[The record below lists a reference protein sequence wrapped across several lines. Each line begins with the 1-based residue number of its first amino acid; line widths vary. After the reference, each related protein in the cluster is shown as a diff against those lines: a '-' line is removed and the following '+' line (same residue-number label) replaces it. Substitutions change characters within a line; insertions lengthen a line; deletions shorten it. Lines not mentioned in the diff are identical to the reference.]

1 MGGLH
6 VDLEFPQGT
15 DKSVHAFLK
24 NAYFKWNVQKKS
36 CKTTAKKCTNK
47 VCCTCKVAFWLIW
60 PIVVFH
66 RSPALPSLLSITRFY
81 IFLEQTVDYYRDLRV
96 LALVKSIYIINILI
110 QYCLNIKWFCLREYR
125 LASVG
130 LCVVYTSR
138 RGYPPED
145 GAHIALRE

>member
-1 MGGLH
+1 MPVLVHGPLFKSITLTIREWSKMDLSGQCVWRLSRNYFEPRKSEGMGGLH

-24 NAYFKWNVQKKS
+24 NAYFKWNLQKKS

-47 VCCTCKVAFWLIW
+47 VYCTCKVSFWLIW

-81 IFLEQTVDYYRDLRV
+81 ILLEQTVN
-96 LALVKSIYIINILI
+96 IIEI
-110 QYCLNIKWFCLREYR
+110 F
-125 LASVG
+125 G
-130 LCVVYTSR
+130 F
-138 RGYPPED
+138 
-145 GAHIALRE
+145 